1 MDNLII
7 TKFKLNLKNIK
18 NIIFLIFKNKS
29 PIRIFHNI
37 FLQDI
42 KINGKV
48 IDLGSGQ
55 HSSYYKFLDSSNTE
69 ITYADNQISD
79 KKKFIKLDFE
89 KKLELPDEKYD
100 TVILFNVLEHI
111 LEYKGFLREIHRILK
126 KDGKLELFVPF
137 MHMYHP
143 DPKDIFRPT
152 HQYLDILF
160 IELGFN
166 AKIYLIGVGPFA
178 VCSEIIL
185 KYVKIKLLKIPL
197 LLIFIL
203 IDKFIKIF
211 SKDFTKYYNGIHC
224 SCKK

>member
-1 MDNLII
+1 MNNLIV
-7 TKFKLNLKNIK
+7 TKFIFNLKNIK
-18 NIIFLIFKNKS
+18 NLISLIFKNKS

-37 FLQDI
+37 FLQNI

-55 HSSYYKFLDSSNTE
+55 HNSYYKFLDLKNSE
-69 ITYADNQISD
+69 ITLADNNDSE
-79 KKKFIKLDFE
+79 KKNFIKLDLE
-89 KKLELPDEKYD
+89 KKLDIPSEKYD

-111 LEYKGFLREIHRILK
+111 VEYKVLLKEIHRILK
-126 KDGKLELFVPF
+126 KEGKLELFVPF

-160 IELGFN
+160 KELGFEV
-166 AKIYLIGVGPFA
+166 KIYLIGVGPFA
-178 VCSEIIL
+178 VFSEIIL
-185 KYVKIKLLKIPL
+185 KYVKIRLLKIPL
-197 LLIFIL
+197 LIIFIL
-203 IDKFIKIF
+203 LDRFIKIF
-211 SKDFTKYYNGIHC
+211 SKDFSKYYNGIHC

>member
-1 MDNLII
+1 MNNLIV
-7 TKFKLNLKNIK
+7 TKFTFNFRNIK
-18 NIIFLIFKNKS
+18 NLISLIFKNKS

-37 FLQDI
+37 FLQNI

-55 HSSYYKFLDSSNTE
+55 HNSYYKFLESKNSE
-69 ITYADNQISD
+69 ITFADNNDSE
-79 KKKFIKLDFE
+79 KKNFIKLDLE
-89 KKLELPDEKYD
+89 KKLDIPSEKYD

-111 LEYKGFLREIHRILK
+111 VEYKVLLKEIHRILK

-137 MHMYHP
+137 MHMYHA

-160 IELGFN
+160 KELGFD

-178 VCSEIIL
+178 VFSEIIL
-185 KYVKIKLLKIPL
+185 KYVKIRLLKIPFL
-197 LLIFIL
+197 IIFIL
-203 IDKFIKIF
+203 LDRFIKIF
-211 SKDFTKYYNGIHC
+211 SKDFSKYYNGIHC